1 MYPSLK
7 ELLNVL
13 HEDVNLSTDDELL
26 DAIKLIIRVQE
37 MTSGERDCIK
47 ASFERGPLWAGDVPS
62 KTARDVLTGEGFM
75 EQVVVKKEE
84 GFNACTYKGAR
95 AYRLLKFIN
104 GWD

>member
-7 ELLNVL
+7 NLLSVL
-13 HEDVNLSTDDELL
+13 HEDVKLSTGEEILT
-26 DAIKLIIRVQE
+26 AIKLIIRVQE
-37 MTSGERDCIK
+37 MTSGESDCIK

-62 KTARDVLTGEGFM
+62 KTARDTLTLDGFM

-95 AYRLLKFIN
+95 AYRLLKIIN